1 MSVCHEYAL
10 QTNFVKYR
18 IQNAERKVG
27 HGWIQVETGK
37 TPSGEARW
45 FWERRTRGRLN
56 VADWLDCELGFHRK
70 LGFAKFESRAPK
82 VPTAIE
88 RQ

>member
-1 MSVCHEYAL
+1 MDGERLKLEKLHR
-10 QTNFVKYR
+10 VKP
-18 IQNAERKVG
+18 EGSWK
-27 HGWIQVETGK
+27 
-37 TPSGEARW
+37 P
-45 FWERRTRGRLN
+45 RTRARLN
-56 VADWLDCELGFHRK
+56 LPDWLDCEFGFHRK